1 MGDSYEH
8 HSRFLKENK
17 RYADCFKI
25 AADDYKGWAQ
35 GLERAGYATGGNYAA
50 NLQRIIE
57 VNGLDKYDRMVMEA
71 GISQGKAATEH
82 YSFPVERNEFL
93 LVTSPFGMRRD
104 PMNPDKQQIH
114 KGIDIQTNREAVLAT
129 EDKGKVVAVNQNADT
144 PGGRSVTVEYE
155 RADNSKVQVSY
166 HHLEAVGVKTGDT
179 VNAGQQLGV
188 SGSTGTRTTGEHLH
202 LEVKQIT
209 TNGTLREVNPAAY
222 LAEIAQKGNI
232 GLQLLSDGKD
242 LMAKF
247 RTQEDETPTTGLA
260 DSPEDWMKKLLSSED
275 SGIRMNGN
283 DPIMELVMG
292 MFTSLMALAVQ
303 IDGKEQEQQMAAAT
317 QAALEKRID
326 LSQLVPSLKSCELV
340 IQERVRPVLHAKD
353 STGSYSHEL
362 TTAEMNLSLIH
373 ISEPTR
379 H

>member
-17 RYADCFKI
+17 RYADCFKL

-57 VNGLDKYDRMVMEA
+57 VNGLDKYDRMVLEA

-82 YSFPVERNEFL
+82 YSFPMERNEFL

-188 SGSTGTRTTGEHLH
+188 SGSTGTRTTEEHLH

-222 LAEIAQKGNI
+222 LAEIAQKGTSGCNC
-232 GLQLLSDGKD
+232 
-242 LMAKF
+242 F
-247 RTQEDETPTTGLA
+247 RT
-260 DSPEDWMKKLLSSED
+260 
-275 SGIRMNGN
+275 
-283 DPIMELVMG
+283 
-292 MFTSLMALAVQ
+292 
-303 IDGKEQEQQMAAAT
+303 
-317 QAALEKRID
+317 
-326 LSQLVPSLKSCELV
+326 
-340 IQERVRPVLHAKD
+340 AK
-353 STGSYSHEL
+353 T
-362 TTAEMNLSLIH
+362 
-373 ISEPTR
+373 
-379 H
+379 